1 MLNKKHFILDFLIK
15 TEHCHAEVA
24 DTALAKNGASGARDS
39 VSLLR
44 VVYPQVWELVLSRA
58 LEHRRCDNPFATPM
72 CVS

>member
-1 MLNKKHFILDFLIK
+1 MIK

-24 DTALAKNGASGARDS
+24 DTELAENSASGARGS

-58 LEHRRCDNPFATPM
+58 LEHWRCDNPFATPM